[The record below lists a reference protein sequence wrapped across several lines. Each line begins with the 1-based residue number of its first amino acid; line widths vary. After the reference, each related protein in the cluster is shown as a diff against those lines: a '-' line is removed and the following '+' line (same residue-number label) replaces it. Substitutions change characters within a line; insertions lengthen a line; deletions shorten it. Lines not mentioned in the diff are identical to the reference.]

1 MAKLNH
7 NFYDTFIGRIVIG
20 VSIFIS
26 GNLFLGLIWFIGSS
40 AQPQKCK
47 LENSEVRQ
55 MIISLSGIVE
65 SQGKQFGAFVARS
78 DKREAVDS
86 TRYYYI
92 MKK

>member
-1 MAKLNH
+1 MAKVSNS
-7 NFYDTFIGRIVIG
+7 FYDTFIGKVVIG

-26 GNLFLGLIWFIGSS
+26 GNLAVGFIWVILAS

-47 LENSEVRQ
+47 LENSEIRQ

-65 SQGKQFGAFVARS
+65 KQGEQQNRFITRS
-78 DKREAVDS
+78 EKREAVDS
-86 TRYYYI
+86 TRYFYI